1 MAAERN
7 SIHEELVVIP
17 LDDRQNYFYTYD
29 LGASAALVHLGFEL
43 VSLDREN
50 PKKVQFIFRRD
61 PLIEDAVKEYWSDSL
76 SVGARG
82 FFDTIKMLKNRLY
95 SE

>member
-1 MAAERN
+1 MTATQK
-7 SIHEELVVIP
+7 SSLQELEYIT
-17 LDDRQNYFYTYD
+17 LDDRESYFYTYD
-29 LGASAALVHLGFEL
+29 LGASAALIHLGFEL
-43 VSLDREN
+43 VSLNREN
-50 PKKVQFIFRRD
+50 PKKIQFIFQRD
-61 PLIEDAVKEYWSDSL
+61 PLIGDALKEYWSDKL

>member
-1 MAAERN
+1 MAVRKKSMPEK
-7 SIHEELVVIP
+7 LVVIP
-17 LDDRQNYFYTYD
+17 LDDRENYFYTYD
-29 LGASAALVHLGFEL
+29 LGASAALIHLGFDL
-43 VSLDREN
+43 VSLDRED
-50 PKKVQFIFRRD
+50 PKKIQFIFRRD
-61 PLIEDAVKEYWSDSL
+61 SLIDEAVKEYWSDSL

>member
-1 MAAERN
+1 MAQVRK
-7 SIHEELVVIP
+7 SQPEELVVVP
-17 LDDRQNYFYTYD
+17 LDDPENYFYTYD

-43 VSLDREN
+43 VSLDKEN

-61 PLIEDAVKEYWSDSL
+61 PLIEEALREYWSDKL

>member
-1 MAAERN
+1 MAKDRKTGPQ
-7 SIHEELVVIP
+7 ELEYVS
-17 LDDRQNYFYTYD
+17 LDDIDNYFYTYD

-50 PKKVQFIFRRD
+50 PRKVQFIFRRD
-61 PLIEDAVKEYWSDSL
+61 PQIEDALREYWSDSL

-82 FFDTIKMLKNRLY
+82 FFDTIKMLKNRIY